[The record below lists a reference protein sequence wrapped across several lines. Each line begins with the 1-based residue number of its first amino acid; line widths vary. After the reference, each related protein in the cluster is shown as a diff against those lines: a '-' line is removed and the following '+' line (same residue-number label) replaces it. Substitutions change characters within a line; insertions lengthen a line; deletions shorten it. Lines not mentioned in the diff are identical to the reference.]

1 MSSVFGYDKG
11 REGGYCLPARAD
23 GFLGKTLSSKIL
35 RRSSLAEQS
44 PTFIENSSPCGSMA
58 PCFGLNLTE
67 RSILIKPGDRRNGMF
82 NEPMMY
88 L

>member
-1 MSSVFGYDKG
+1 MGSVFEYDKG
-11 REGGYCLPARAD
+11 REGGYCLPARVD
-23 GFLGKTLSSKIL
+23 DFLGNTLSSKTL

-44 PTFIENSSPCGSMA
+44 STLRENSSPCGSMA
-58 PCFGLNLTE
+58 PCFGSNLTE
-67 RSILIKPGDRRNGMF
+67 RPILIKPGDRRNGMF